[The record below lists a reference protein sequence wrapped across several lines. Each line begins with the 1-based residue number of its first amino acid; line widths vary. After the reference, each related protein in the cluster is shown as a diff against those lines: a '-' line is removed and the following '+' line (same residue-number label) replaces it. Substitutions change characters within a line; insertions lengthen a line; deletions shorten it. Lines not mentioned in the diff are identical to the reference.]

1 MISVMIRRLLAIPFS
16 FGRWLMAAL
25 SRNGQNV
32 GTAFV
37 QVWAHKGRSI
47 LTTLG
52 IIIAVTSIITVVS
65 FVEGFG
71 NYVTSML
78 RGYGTQYIV
87 VHPFDPRG
95 RHRHGMKM
103 ATMNMGDVEAIR
115 EECKNVRRLSPFIY
129 TQVELSYGGEVVK
142 DIPSRG
148 VSEHYQV
155 IRSFSADEGRF
166 FGPVDSE
173 NAAQVCVLGRTLM
186 KSLECDETIVGDYI
200 YINSR
205 RFKVIGLLE
214 SKGSFMGDD
223 QDETVMIPYTT
234 ALTLSPELLNRVSF
248 LAEATSEDDIDQ
260 AESQM
265 TRVLRRRHRL
275 QHGQPDDFFIMRQDQ
290 ALKQFGRVRMI
301 ATGILAG
308 IVSISLVVGGIGIMN
323 VMLVSITE
331 RTREIGLRKSVG
343 GRRRDILLQFL
354 TEAVVL
360 STLGGVIGTALGYVI
375 ANIASLHPKMVAI
388 DVPMWSVAL
397 ALGFSASAGV
407 IFGIIPAFKA
417 AIIHPI
423 DALRHE

>member
-1 MISVMIRRLLAIPFS
+1 MIRRFFAIPIYL
-16 FGRWLMAAL
+16 GRWLPAAL

-95 RHRHGMKM
+95 SHRHGMPL
-103 ATMNMGDVEAIR
+103 TRMNMGDVEAIR
-115 EECKNVRRLSPFIY
+115 GECENVRRISPFIY
-129 TQVELSYGGEVVK
+129 TQVELSYGGEIAE

-148 VSEHYQV
+148 VSEQYQV
-155 IRSFSADEGRF
+155 IRSFAADVGRF
-166 FGPVDSE
+166 FGPIDAE
-173 NAAQVCVLGRTLM
+173 NAAQVCVLGRSLM
-186 KSLECDETIVGDYI
+186 KSLECDESIVGDHI
-200 YINSR
+200 YLNGR
-205 RFKVIGLLE
+205 RFQVIGLLE

-223 QDETVMIPYTT
+223 QDETVMIPYST
-234 ALTLSPELLNRVSF
+234 ALTLSPEMRTRVSF
-248 LAEATSEDDIDQ
+248 LAEATGEDDIDQ
-260 AESQM
+260 AEAQM
-265 TRVLRRRHRL
+265 TQVLRRRHRL
-275 QHGQPDDFFIMRQDQ
+275 QPGQPNDFFVSRQDQ
-290 ALKQFGRVRMI
+290 ALKEFGRVRMI

-360 STLGGVIGTALGYVI
+360 STLGGAIGTVLGYLI
-375 ANIASLHPKMVAI
+375 ANVASLHPKMVAI
-388 DVPMWSVAL
+388 EVPMWSVAL
-397 ALGFSASAGV
+397 ALGFSAGAGV

>member
-16 FGRWLMAAL
+16 FGRWLLATL

-148 VSEHYQV
+148 VSEQYQV

-186 KSLECDETIVGDYI
+186 KSLQCDETIVGDYI
-200 YINSR
+200 YINGR
-205 RFKVIGLLE
+205 RFKVVGLLE

-248 LAEATSEDDIDQ
+248 LAEATGEDDIDQ

-275 QHGQPDDFFIMRQDQ
+275 KHGQPDDFFVSRQDQ
-290 ALKQFGRVRMI
+290 ALKEFGRVRMI

-360 STLGGVIGTALGYVI
+360 STLGGVIGTALGYTI
-375 ANIASLHPKMVAI
+375 ANVASLHPKMVAI
-388 DVPMWSVAL
+388 EVPMWSVAL

>member
-1 MISVMIRRLLAIPFS
+1 MIRRLFAIPVS
-16 FGRWLMAAL
+16 LGRWLLAAL

-95 RHRHGMKM
+95 RHRHGMPVT
-103 ATMNMGDVEAIR
+103 TMNMGDVEAIR
-115 EECKNVRRLSPFIY
+115 EECKNIHRISPFIY
-129 TQVELSYGGEVVK
+129 TQVELSYGGEVAEN
-142 DIPSRG
+142 IPSRG
-148 VSEHYQV
+148 VSEQYQV
-155 IRSFSADEGRF
+155 IRSFAADKGRF
-166 FGPVDSE
+166 FGPIDAE
-173 NAAQVCVLGRTLM
+173 NAAQVCVLGRSLL
-186 KSLECDETIVGDYI
+186 KSLECDESIVGDHI
-200 YINSR
+200 YLNSR

-234 ALTLSPELLNRVSF
+234 ALTLSPELRNRVSF

-260 AESQM
+260 AEAQM
-265 TRVLRRRHRL
+265 TQVLRRRHRL
-275 QHGQPDDFFIMRQDQ
+275 QPGQPNDFFVSRQDQ
-290 ALKQFGRVRMI
+290 ALKEFGRVRMI

-360 STLGGVIGTALGYVI
+360 STLGGVVGTALGYVI
-375 ANIASLHPKMVAI
+375 ANVASLHPKMVAI
-388 DVPMWSVAL
+388 EVPMWSVAL